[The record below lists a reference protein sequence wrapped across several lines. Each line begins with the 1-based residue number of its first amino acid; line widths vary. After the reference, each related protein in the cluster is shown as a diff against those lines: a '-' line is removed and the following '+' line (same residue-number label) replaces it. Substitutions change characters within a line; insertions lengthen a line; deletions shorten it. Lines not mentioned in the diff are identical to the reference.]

1 MFNKKEWAK
10 AYRQRRK
17 EEGKSYYQDHKERI
31 LAKRKQDYQAY
42 AETYKVPDLEGEEWL
57 PLVGNE
63 EHYQGSNQGRIK
75 STWHM
80 KERIIGGCLD
90 EDGYIKITL
99 TNPDRSQST
108 YRRARLI
115 ALTWIPN
122 PENKPEIDHINTDR
136 TDDRVENLKWV
147 TSKEN
152 KQNPQSKINRS
163 KVDYGFNRGR
173 KRLYKNGPYI
183 KEINYDGE

>member
-1 MFNKKEWAK
+1 MLSKKEQDRLYYLKHREERIAYSKKYWEEKAK
-10 AYRQRRK
+10 A
-17 EEGKSYYQDHKERI
+17 
-31 LAKRKQDYQAY
+31 
-42 AETYKVPDLEGEEWL
+42 YKVPDLEGEEWL
-57 PLVGNE
+57 PLIVNG

-122 PENKPEIDHINTDR
+122 PENKPEIDHKNTVR

-147 TSKEN
+147 SSKEN
-152 KQNPQSKINRS
+152 KANPLTRKNMSVWQ
-163 KVDYGFNRGR
+163 RGKTKEEVRR
-173 KRLYKNGPYI
+173 KQL
-183 KEINYDGE
+183 

>member
-1 MFNKKEWAK
+1 MYDKRKKDRE
-10 AYRQRRK
+10 
-17 EEGKSYYQDHKERI
+17 YYQRNRERI
-31 LAKRKQDYQAY
+31 LQQAKEYRLAHRVV
-42 AETYKVPDLEGEEWL
+42 KVYPDLEGEKWL
-57 PLVGNE
+57 PLVGYE
-63 EHYQGSNQGRIK
+63 DYYQASNMGRIK
-75 STWHM
+75 SLWSG
-80 KERIIGGCLD
+80 RNRVIGGCFD
-90 EDGYIKITL
+90 QDGYIKITL

-122 PENKPEIDHINTDR
+122 PENKPEIDHINTVR

-183 KEINYDGE
+183 KEKNYDGE

>member
-1 MFNKKEWAK
+1 MLSKKEQDRQYYLKHREERIAYSKKYWEEKAK
-10 AYRQRRK
+10 A
-17 EEGKSYYQDHKERI
+17 
-31 LAKRKQDYQAY
+31 
-42 AETYKVPDLEGEEWL
+42 YKVPDLEGEEWL
-57 PLVGNE
+57 PLIVNG

-99 TNPDRSQST
+99 TNPDRSQTT

-152 KQNPQSKINRS
+152 KQNPQTKINRS
-163 KVDYGFNRGR
+163 KVDYGFNRG
-173 KRLYKNGPYI
+173 KHLINGKY
-183 KEINYDGE
+183 YDGE

>member
-1 MFNKKEWAK
+1 MYDKRKKDRE
-10 AYRQRRK
+10 
-17 EEGKSYYQDHKERI
+17 YYQRNRERI
-31 LAKRKQDYQAY
+31 LTQNKKNYEAY

-57 PLVGNE
+57 PLVGYE
-63 EHYQGSNQGRIK
+63 EHYQASTKGRIK

-80 KERIIGGCLD
+80 KERIIGGCFD
-90 EDGYIKITL
+90 QDGYIKMTL

-122 PENKPEIDHINTDR
+122 PENKPEIDHINTVR

-147 TSKEN
+147 SSKEN
-152 KQNPQSKINRS
+152 KQNPQTKINRS
-163 KVDYGFNRGR
+163 RVDYGFNRG
-173 KRLYKNGPYI
+173 KHLINGKY
-183 KEINYDGE
+183 YDAE

>member
-1 MFNKKEWAK
+1 MTKKEQD
-10 AYRQRRK
+10 RL
-17 EEGKSYYQDHKERI
+17 YYLEHRERI
-31 LAKRKQDYQAY
+31 LEHNKKQYQAY
-42 AETYKVPDLEGEEWL
+42 AEAYREPDLEGEEWK
-57 PLVGNE
+57 PLVGYE
-63 EHYQGSNQGRIK
+63 EHYLASNMGRLK

-80 KERIIGGCLD
+80 KERIIGGCFD
-90 EDGYIKITL
+90 QDGYIKITL

-108 YRRARLI
+108 YRRARMI

-152 KQNPQSKINRS
+152 KQNPQTKINRS
-163 KVDYGFNRGR
+163 KVDYGFNRG
-173 KRLYKNGPYI
+173 KHLINGKYY
-183 KEINYDGE
+183 EEE

>member
-1 MFNKKEWAK
+1 M
-10 AYRQRRK
+10 
-17 EEGKSYYQDHKERI
+17 
-31 LAKRKQDYQAY
+31 
-42 AETYKVPDLEGEEWL
+42 
-57 PLVGNE
+57 
-63 EHYQGSNQGRIK
+63 
-75 STWHM
+75 
-80 KERIIGGCLD
+80 
-90 EDGYIKITL
+90 
-99 TNPDRSQST
+99 
-108 YRRARLI
+108 I

-152 KQNPQSKINRS
+152 KQNPQTKINRS

-183 KEINYDGE
+183 KEINYDEK